1 MTTFLF
7 CSIFR
12 QMLDIFLTKKIT
24 NLIKINLKRFWKLGI
39 RRWCFCFFFYFLF
52 ALLVGKVNI
61 YILLSFIWTST
72 AVQLGFR
79 LWHLTLKISK
89 KKKNH
94 HSYLPWEE
102 FTGIN
107 WVHVAL
113 QSCLSEILKERILKT
128 WFNFVFLKSSNYGL
142 KFLQVATFLQ

>member
-24 NLIKINLKRFWKLGI
+24 NLIKINLKRFRKLGI
-39 RRWCFCFFFYFLF
+39 RRWCFHFSPFFICIACRESQHLHLVKFYLDVYCGTTWFPS
-52 ALLVGKVNI
+52 VTSDIKNI
-61 YILLSFIWTST
+61 EE
-72 AVQLGFR
+72 
-79 LWHLTLKISK
+79 
-89 KKKNH
+89 KKNH
-94 HSYLPWEE
+94 HLYLPWEE

-107 WVHVAL
+107 WAHVAL